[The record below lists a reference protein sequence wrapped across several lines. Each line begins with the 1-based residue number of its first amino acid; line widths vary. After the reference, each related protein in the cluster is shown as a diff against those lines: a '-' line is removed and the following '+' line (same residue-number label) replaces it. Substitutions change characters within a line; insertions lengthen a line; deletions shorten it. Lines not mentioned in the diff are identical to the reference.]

1 MFWKEP
7 KIDRRLLD
15 FDNVIVQPH
24 QSSGTVETRKAK
36 ATEFTEVL
44 FATLFMELRG
54 GLEVGRHLVAK
65 AGRGGGKL
73 NALVRRF
80 RLLRLRAP
88 SCPSW

>member
-1 MFWKEP
+1 MLF
-7 KIDRRLLD
+7 RLSASERSAR
-15 FDNVIVQPH
+15 PPTP
-24 QSSGTVETRKAK
+24 SRPRK
-36 ATEFTEVL
+36 ATEFTQVL

-80 RLLRLRAP
+80 RLL
-88 SCPSW
+88 